1 MQYKGGLDC
10 CTNFLKAFQHTQY
23 QPLLSLTKYQYL
35 PKTDL
40 SIAKTISFTSN
51 PYYFAINNANKK
63 ISASS
68 AFTFKAF
75 KSSAFC
81 FLPSQFFRQCEL

>member
-1 MQYKGGLDC
+1 MKYKGGLDG

-51 PYYFAINNANKK
+51 PYFLASNNANKK
-63 ISASS
+63 ISV
-68 AFTFKAF
+68 K
-75 KSSAFC
+75 
-81 FLPSQFFRQCEL
+81 FFFYF